1 MNIVVQASINVRI
14 SLIRIKSSSGVTLMG
29 LVMIRK
35 SINMLGKNLF
45 SSYILKLIYI

>member
-35 SINMLGKNLF
+35 SINMLGKNL
-45 SSYILKLIYI
+45 SSFYILRLVSV